1 MELVILFIMKFL
13 YRVGLFLIIYAFPAK
28 AQDEPKP
35 IIAALQQGSG
45 KAISEFLD
53 DMVEIRFDND
63 KRDFSKS
70 QAEIVLANFFKVNPV
85 SAFELQQQRKI
96 DNENSYLI
104 GAYISLNTRFRVLI
118 KGKERENGSWFAYSL
133 DFIQE

>member
-1 MELVILFIMKFL
+1 MRFLLLVGFFLMEQAV
-13 YRVGLFLIIYAFPAK
+13 PAI
-28 AQDEPKP
+28 AQDEPMP

-45 KAISEFLD
+45 KALAEFLD

-70 QAEIVLANFFKVNPV
+70 QAEIVLANFFKINPI
-85 SAFELQQQRKI
+85 SRFELQQERKI

-104 GAYISLNTRFRVLI
+104 GAYISSNASFRVLI
-118 KGKERENGSWFAYSL
+118 KVKEDKNRGWFAYSL

>member
-1 MELVILFIMKFL
+1 MKFL
-13 YRVGLFLIIYAFPAK
+13 LIVGLSLIIYAVPAR

-35 IIAALQQGSG
+35 IIAALQQGSS
-45 KAISEFLD
+45 KAISKFLD

-85 SAFELQQQRKI
+85 SSFQLQQQRRI
-96 DNENSYLI
+96 DDENSYLI
-104 GAYISLNTRFRVLI
+104 GAYISLNTSFRVLI
-118 KGKERENGSWFAYSL
+118 KGKERKNGGWFAYSL
-133 DFIQE
+133 DFIQD

>member
-1 MELVILFIMKFL
+1 MKFL
-13 YRVGLFLIIYAFPAK
+13 LIVGLFLITHAIPAK
-28 AQDEPKP
+28 AQDESKP
-35 IIAALQQGSG
+35 IIAALQQGSS
-45 KAISEFLD
+45 KAISKFLD

-63 KRDFSKS
+63 KRDFSKN

-85 SAFELQQQRKI
+85 STFKLEQQRKI
-96 DNENSYLI
+96 DDENSYLI